1 MTNLIEI
8 IKRDMGLYSD
18 FKAIMNNKKTR
29 NKFLAKMFVYIL
41 SMFYVVFFMTY
52 MLGSFDFFKE
62 LGIENQFLM
71 MGFSPFILLTI
82 FFVTP
87 FIISKIYFSNE
98 MKILLRFP
106 IKHEDLLLSRI
117 ISLTGSALI
126 LSIFITIPILIKYAI
141 AMNKGVLFYL
151 EALISIITLAVIT
164 VDILA
169 MIVILVMKYINKN
182 SALKNLLR
190 YILYV
195 LFFVIIIGAQ
205 LALQSESFK
214 EGGDELIQR
223 AGSYSGVLASYLP
236 HLKMVQIV
244 LTTDSIAVSLL
255 YMIILIAL
263 ALILTYL
270 LIKFFSNIM
279 IDGVLSANTIQ
290 KKKIKIKD
298 TTKSSIVEI
307 MQKEFFNIIKNAMYA
322 MNKLLF
328 GLIMVIFL
336 VFPFAMTI
344 RENGGN
350 ISEVLNNIYQ
360 GYNMIVNIFSSP
372 IIATISIS
380 ILASLVVTIFS
391 ASGAE
396 ITSTTFTREGKNL
409 WMMKIFPIKT
419 DDQLLGRIFASTMV
433 ISIASLPIILV
444 LLFLIKFNLISVISV
459 LITNIL
465 VAMSMSS
472 MSLILGILIVKA
484 DWDNPQQAI
493 KGIQTTI
500 VLFGSLLLLFL
511 LIYVPFKLL
520 NLDFSMNFSNDIV
533 YIPFIQLFVVILL
546 GIISYFINRKLY
558 EKRLRIM

>member
-182 SALKNLLR
+182 SSLKNLLR

-236 HLKMVQIV
+236 HLKMVQIA

-493 KGIQTTI
+493 KGVQTTI

-546 GIISYFINRKLY
+546 CIISYFINRKLY